1 MVVTHK
7 SKINRALL
15 VYILQLERDYLIW
28 SNFLWLKILIKM
40 HWMNSGFLLLIGQSK
55 MVIKLLWI
63 FYQIREELQRK
74 NFMSI
79 WRQFGMLMGLN
90 QVLEEKRKRKVAR
103 KRNDKNLIYND
114 YTIYIQR
121 QNTWLSIF
129 RSFMRYNFFRID
141 RVWEKRILII
151 LIKNKVFYNLFNYFK
166 IINNYII

>member
-1 MVVTHK
+1 
-7 SKINRALL
+7 
-15 VYILQLERDYLIW
+15 
-28 SNFLWLKILIKM
+28 
-40 HWMNSGFLLLIGQSK
+40 
-55 MVIKLLWI
+55 
-63 FYQIREELQRK
+63 
-74 NFMSI
+74 
-79 WRQFGMLMGLN
+79 MLMGLN